1 MKTNSIKIVLL
12 SSVFAGAAA
21 LLFTSCAGASA
32 KPNNEGSSQKSKVA
46 NIAVIET
53 EMDTQS
59 GVNKELTKAEVREI
73 TTELRRQA
81 VKNLPKNRYNVM
93 TETTVQ
99 AQGAAVLEECFDEN
113 CLITL
118 GSKIGADYIVRG
130 TISKFQKRYTLSVE
144 IYDTE
149 DGNLIV
155 SSDPI
160 RSESID
166 KLLDASA
173 VICADMYKTFT
184 ETHTASENSKPD
196 KKEKSSSKDEKSN
209 SKDEENKED
218 KELLEGEDAYRKVFS
233 ENWYGISESIFP
245 NIDDISQSKLGLGF
259 RADFSLSEKGPVML
273 DIELN
278 FMFGLEKYPEGQ
290 PEADWDIQALSLAH
304 YLLAPK
310 EVRTTNLFGGEIGL
324 IRSWYLEAGPM
335 YSIKSENFGWV
346 LGLGLRENATDN
358 PFDSKVNAVY
368 GLRLIYLNSIQIG
381 IAMGLL
387 F

>member
-1 MKTNSIKIVLL
+1 MKTNSIKTVFF
-12 SSVFAGAAA
+12 SSVFAGVAA
-21 LLFTSCAGASA
+21 LFLTSCATA
-32 KPNNEGSSQKSKVA
+32 KPNNEGSSQKSKIA
-46 NIAVIET
+46 NVAVIET
-53 EMDTQS
+53 EMDTRS

-93 TETTVQ
+93 TEATVQ
-99 AQGAAVLEECFDEN
+99 AQGAAVLEECFEEN

-130 TISKFQKRYTLSVE
+130 TISKFQKRFTLSVE

-173 VICADMYKTFT
+173 IICADMYKTFT
-184 ETHTASENSKPD
+184 ETPMASENSKSD
-196 KKEKSSSKDEKSN
+196 KKEKSSSKDE
-209 SKDEENKED
+209 EN

-233 ENWYGISESIFP
+233 ENWYGISESVFP
-245 NIDDISQSKLGLGF
+245 NIDDFDKSKLGLGF
-259 RADFSLSEKGPVML
+259 RADFSLSEKGPFML
-273 DIELN
+273 DMELN
-278 FMFGLEKYPEGQ
+278 FMFRKKF
-290 PEADWDIQALSLAH
+290 DWDIQTLSLAN

-310 EVRTTNLFGGEIGL
+310 EVRATTLFGGEIGV

-335 YSIKSENFGWV
+335 YSVKSENFGLV
-346 LGLGLRENATDN
+346 LGLGLRENPTDN
-358 PFDSKVNAVY
+358 PYDSKANSVY

-381 IAMGLL
+381 IVIGAL